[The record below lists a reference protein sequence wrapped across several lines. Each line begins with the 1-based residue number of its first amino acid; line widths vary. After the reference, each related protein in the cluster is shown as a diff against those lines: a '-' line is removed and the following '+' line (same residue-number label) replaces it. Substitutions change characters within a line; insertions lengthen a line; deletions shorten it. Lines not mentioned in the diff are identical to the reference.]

1 MRVAP
6 FVIEQPLLAPQT
18 TAVPTERAIGANHAL
33 ARDDDANHVRSI
45 RATNCA
51 TRIFIAQ
58 ALCHPRI
65 RTRFANRDRLQNFP
79 RAQLEGGSHRS
90 ERNFKLQLL
99 ARKVTAQLGTDYFKI
114 PMFPG
119 HDICAQLFSQN
130 RQLAF
135 CCAPVDEFE
144 QPQALVVGDRAHRSE
159 WRIDSLRKEWC
170 VRLGVCW
177 RFAKDLRERVAKTAL
192 RFKATPVSRLI
203 HAIAL
208 SNLAQS
214 KTHSARAM
222 IRLKCHSIMT
232 LKLASRG

>member
-18 TAVPTERAIGANHAL
+18 TAVPAERAIGANHAM

-65 RTRFANRDRLQNFP
+65 RTRFANRNRLQDFP
-79 RAQLEGGSHRS
+79 RAQLEGGSDRS
-90 ERNFKLQLL
+90 QRNFKVQLL
-99 ARKVTAQLGTDYFKI
+99 AGEVVPELRADGFEV
-114 PMFPG
+114 PMFPW
-119 HDICAQLFSQN
+119 HDICAQSFPQN

-135 CCAPVDEFE
+135 CRAPVDKFK
-144 QPQALVVGDRAHRSE
+144 QAQALVVSDSDHWPER
-159 WRIDSLRKEWC
+159 RINSLRKQWC
-170 VRLGVCW
+170 MGLSVCW
-177 RFAKDLRERVAKTAL
+177 RFAKDLGERVAETAL

-208 SNLAQS
+208 PYLAQS
-214 KTHSARAM
+214 KTHPARAM
-222 IRLKCHSIMT
+222 IRLDCDSIM
-232 LKLASRG
+232 A